1 MNTTIHAEK
10 RRLVDYRQFRFSKL
24 NTPEF
29 EHLKYLLFW
38 PVYGLLFLTVERL
51 WIRDSYAPV
60 HCALDDA
67 IPFCEIFLIPY
78 LFWFVFLVGMLLYT
92 LLLDTRAFKGMMR
105 FIIVSYSAAILIY
118 MLFPNCQQLRPPAFE
133 RDNVLTR
140 FIARFYEFDTNTNVC
155 PSIHVIGSAAVM
167 FAAWDSRDFPG
178 LAGGLL
184 RHGRADLR
192 LHGLY
197 QTALRPGSAGGR
209 ARLRPG
215 VHFRLRKKEGGGG
228 ASAHVKNGISG
239 ENAGSHRFF
248 HARILTEIRD
258 FSHFRLFYSAGCAMM
273 RYKETRFA

>member
-10 RRLVDYRQFRFSKL
+10 RKLVDYRQFRFSKL

-118 MLFPNCQQLRPPAFE
+118 MFFPNCQQLRPPAFE

-167 FAAWDSRDFPG
+167 FAAWDSRDFRTPVWRAVFCVMAVLISVSTVFIKQHSVLDL
-178 LAGGLL
+178 LAAVPVCALAYIFAYGKK
-184 RHGRADLR
+184 RA
-192 LHGLY
+192 
-197 QTALRPGSAGGR
+197 AGER
-209 ARLRPG
+209 QR
-215 VHFRLRKKEGGGG
+215 
-228 ASAHVKNGISG
+228 
-239 ENAGSHRFF
+239 
-248 HARILTEIRD
+248 
-258 FSHFRLFYSAGCAMM
+258 M
-273 RYKETRFA
+273 